1 MAYAGTMVFTGIYQ
15 QLPEVTGVWTKTSD
29 VFVTNGGNVTTSPN
43 HKKYPTSFRSKLQN
57 IDRIQYCQLNMPTSN
72 LRTMDSL
79 GDPHAMVYL
88 LRNRNCEFGLDRL
101 H

>member
-43 HKKYPTSFRSKLQN
+43 HKN
-57 IDRIQYCQLNMPTSN
+57 IQRIFDRNSRISIEYNIVN
-72 LRTMDSL
+72 
-79 GDPHAMVYL
+79 
-88 LRNRNCEFGLDRL
+88 
-101 H
+101 